1 MIQGDDFELNSEM
14 RRYITEKIS
23 KDWKKLARNLNIGDE
38 VVDNIEEDRN
48 VTCLEDKCQQ
58 VFLKLDATT
67 NVTWNLVKE
76 ALRGIGRED
85 IIAALTKKLSK

>member
-58 VFLKLDATT
+58 FFLKLDATT

-76 ALRGIGRED
+76 ALRDIGRED

>member
-1 MIQGDDFELNSEM
+1 MIQEDDFELNSEM
-14 RRYITEKIS
+14 RRYITGKIS

-76 ALRGIGRED
+76 ALRDIGRED

>member
-1 MIQGDDFELNSEM
+1 MIQEDDFELDSEM

-38 VVDNIEEDRN
+38 VVDDIEEDRN
-48 VTCLEDKCQQ
+48 VTRLEDKCQQ
-58 VFLKLDATT
+58 VFLKLDAMT

-76 ALRGIGRED
+76 ALRDIGRED
-85 IIAALTKKLSK
+85 IIAAITKILSK